1 MKRVLLRSLLPVLL
15 CPVAAF
21 SQSSAPATQSSVPAA
36 QSSISAAQS
45 PTPATL
51 TVSLT
56 EAVERVV
63 SEEPT
68 RLVRLRG
75 ELLANNPEAVDYA
88 SVLKLQGAD
97 NCVISVFNTPGD
109 TTACWKAD
117 LPAMDD
123 FETAKKTYRS
133 LYESL
138 RMARINRLHPGTTY
152 RLDGTFLAASEEK
165 ASNSIEFTL
174 TPDEKEFKKIRVQIL
189 MNYVM
194 PEWNLS
200 VQIYEKPGELG
211 ETAGDE

>member
-1 MKRVLLRSLLPVLL
+1 M
-15 CPVAAF
+15 AF
-21 SQSSAPATQSSVPAA
+21 
-36 QSSISAAQS
+36 AQS
-45 PTPATL
+45 PTPAASGL

-56 EAVERVV
+56 EAVERIV

-75 ELLANNPEAVDYA
+75 ELLANNPEAVDYE
-88 SVLKLQGAD
+88 SILKLQGAD

-109 TTACWKAD
+109 TTACWKAT
-117 LPAMDD
+117 LPAIDD

-133 LYESL
+133 LFESL
-138 RMARINRLHPGTTY
+138 RAARISSLHPGITY
-152 RLDGTFLAASEEK
+152 RLDGSFLAASEEK

-174 TPDEKEFKKIRVQIL
+174 TPDEQEFKKIRVQIL
-189 MNYVM
+189 MNYDM

-211 ETAGDE
+211 ETATD